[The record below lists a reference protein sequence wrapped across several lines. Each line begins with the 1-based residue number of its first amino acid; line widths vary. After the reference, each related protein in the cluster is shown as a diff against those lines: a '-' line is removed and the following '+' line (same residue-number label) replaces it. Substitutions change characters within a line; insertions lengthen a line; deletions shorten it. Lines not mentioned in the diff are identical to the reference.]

1 MSINIYKE
9 KKEKKIFTNKYIS
22 TFIFDAPLEIVWNI
36 LKNPSLIHN
45 FNSNE
50 IYFGKNNYSSQ
61 TLKFSYEIGTK
72 FNLFFNSS
80 QFIYHIE
87 NIIETD
93 YFNQIHWIC
102 YQNNNFLP
110 PVKCIFTLYYYNEK
124 TLFTS
129 EYYFPKY
136 YNYLRLKE
144 DEKNR
149 QKYYNSIQKYIIN
162 YDYLKYF
169 ILSLDIEGDFN
180 IACLLF
186 DNIKTISNI
195 NCDVVKYNSNLFIEK
210 NELEFKFK
218 NSNLYNG
225 EDVIVKA
232 TLGQIEQNKEKHRK
246 IYEMFLDTR
255 GSKLRVIIDIKKN
268 VKNNFNL
275 SISHL
280 FYQGLNETMNN
291 FWRFNTGKFILKV
304 AKIFNKK

>member
-1 MSINIYKE
+1 MAINVYKE
-9 KKEKKIFTNKYIS
+9 KKDKKIFSNRYIS
-22 TFIFDAPLEIVWNI
+22 TFIFDAPLEEVWNI
-36 LKNPSLIHN
+36 LKNPSLLHN
-45 FNSNE
+45 FNSSQK
-50 IYFGKNNYSSQ
+50 YFGNTNFSSE
-61 TLKFSYEIGTK
+61 TLKFSYEIGMK
-72 FNLFFNSS
+72 FNLFYNSS
-80 QFIYHIE
+80 QFIYYIE
-87 NIIETD
+87 KIIETD
-93 YFNQIHWIC
+93 YFYRIDWIC
-102 YQNNNFLP
+102 YQNNDFLP
-110 PVKCIFTLYYYNEK
+110 PVKCIFTLFYNNNK
-124 TLFTS
+124 TLFMS
-129 EYYFPKY
+129 EYYFPKD
-136 YNYLRLKE
+136 YNHLFLKI
-144 DEKNR
+144 DEKYR
-149 QKYYNSIQKYIIN
+149 QKYYNSIEKYIMN
-162 YDYLKYF
+162 NDNLKYF

-280 FYQGLNETMNN
+280 FYQGLNPTINN
-291 FWRFNTGKFILKV
+291 FWRFNTRKFILKV